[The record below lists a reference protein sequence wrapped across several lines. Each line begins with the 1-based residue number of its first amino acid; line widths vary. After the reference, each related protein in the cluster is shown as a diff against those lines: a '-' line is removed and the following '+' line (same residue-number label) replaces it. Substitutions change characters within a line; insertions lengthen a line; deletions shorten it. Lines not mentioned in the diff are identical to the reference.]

1 MLQEDRVKDNVR
13 YSWEAEEDEDLEM
26 FIQFIKTDVTGIT
39 SQNCFQRTMKGLVS
53 SHWVEEGEGEEVE
66 TANGN

>member
-1 MLQEDRVKDNVR
+1 MRG
-13 YSWEAEEDEDLEM
+13 EEDEDLEM

-39 SQNCFQRTMKGLVS
+39 SQNCFRRTMKGLVS